1 VKAWRSGSL
10 LYRGRPA
17 SAQQRIGDDMHLIHP
32 TTRCL
37 LATAYFSVIL
47 APAFAA
53 EKFRKFKEHEIR
65 ARLAGME
72 ITDEAH
78 WAELY
83 NRNGTFT
90 SWSMGKKSTGKWHV
104 RGGELCLDDG
114 KSPAE
119 CKEVWMSGNKVEFRR
134 TEGGFA
140 IEGVLKT
147 QQPRT

>member
-1 VKAWRSGSL
+1 MRL
-10 LYRGRPA
+10 T
-17 SAQQRIGDDMHLIHP
+17 HL

-37 LATAYFSVIL
+37 FAAACLSAIL

-53 EKFRKFKEHEIR
+53 EKFRKLKEQEIR

-72 ITDEAH
+72 ITDEVH

-90 SWSMGKKSTGKWHV
+90 SWSMGKKSAGKWYV
-104 RGGELCLDDG
+104 RGGELCLDDA

-140 IEGVLKT
+140 IEGILRT